1 MPSCWRARMRHGL
14 ICHGRSGLTNGP
26 WSRECADTM
35 SEMYT
40 QCPECQTIFRVTAE
54 DLRLADG
61 QVRCGH
67 CTAVFSAIGELFE
80 DLNRLGP
87 AGNYSLAAEIR
98 GDAAEP
104 EAGFDEFIEAAVGE
118 LDLSDGD
125 DNSSPMTDDAD
136 RMIDELA
143 EALNA
148 GNTPPGDESGL
159 EFDLPPDR
167 WSEVFEETSRDGS
180 DALPE
185 SEEPENSVAAPAAD
199 AMALPSEVAAQAP
212 AIRDRRLVW
221 GLGSTAL
228 LLVLATQWI
237 HFHRFDLVAQPT
249 LGATVKGA
257 YASVGIDVKPLGNVT
272 DYDIEYWN
280 AIGTAGKV
288 PKLTVR
294 SNLINRASR
303 LRPYPLIRLVL
314 EDRWGDRVGMR
325 IFEPH
330 EYLPAGITDNSF
342 LAPNAR
348 IRTDITVVDPGS
360 DAVGFKIDVCLRNER
375 GTIICAEDFVQD
387 GTLAGGDF

>member
-1 MPSCWRARMRHGL
+1 M
-14 ICHGRSGLTNGP
+14 GP
-26 WSRECADTM
+26 WSRESAETT

-54 DLRLADG
+54 DLRLAGG

-80 DLNRLGP
+80 DLNLFEPSG
-87 AGNYSLAAEIR
+87 AYSVAAEIR
-98 GDAAEP
+98 GGDAES
-104 EAGFDEFIEAAVGE
+104 EAGFDDLIETAVEG

-125 DNSSPMTDDAD
+125 DNSSPASDDAE

-143 EALNA
+143 EALND
-148 GNTPPGDESGL
+148 GDSPPRDESGL
-159 EFDLPPDR
+159 EFDLPPER
-167 WSEVFEETSRDGS
+167 WSEVFGETGRDES

-185 SEEPENSVAAPAAD
+185 SEQPQNNVDAPPTDSVA
-199 AMALPSEVAAQAP
+199 LLSEVTAQTP
-212 AIRDRRLVW
+212 AIGDHRLVW

-228 LLVLATQWI
+228 LLVLATQWV
-237 HFHRFDLVAQPT
+237 HFHRFDLVAQPA
-249 LGATVKGA
+249 LGPMVKVA
-257 YASVGIDVKPLGNVT
+257 YASVGIDVKPLGNVA

-280 AIGTAGKV
+280 AIGTAGEV

-330 EYLPAGITDNSF
+330 EYLPADITDNSF

-348 IRTDITVVDPGS
+348 IRTDIIVVDPGS